1 LRKEERDREEG
12 KIEKERG
19 ESRRKRGA
27 AQQQQQQ
34 WQLTSGNGKWITDEE
49 GRLH

>member
-34 WQLTSGNGKWITDEE
+34 WQLKSGNGKWSQTKKGDCI
-49 GRLH
+49 